1 MESSKQKF
9 ILADWK
15 FANPKVD
22 YAFKRIFGT
31 EKYKDAT
38 INLLNS
44 LLPHLHIMD
53 VEYPNTELIGD
64 TGDSRKACIDVL
76 CTDNVGR
83 QFIIEMQNAEQEH
96 FFERAVFYS
105 SRLISMAAPKGTIW
119 NYALPPTYVIAFLD
133 FPFSAVTGSAKD
145 DKSFIKHYRTCEPGG
160 GEKMPGSTEFIFF
173 SLRNFDKK
181 EAELETYPEKWLF
194 LLKHSESF
202 NEVPK
207 TFKSDKTFDTFFE
220 GAVRA
225 GYSKEEEEQYVSA
238 MMNQWDIENA
248 KNFACARAEAKGK
261 AEGMEKGRAE
271 GRAEGKAERSIEI
284 AQTMKSLGI
293 DINTI
298 IKSTGLSEIE
308 VKAL

>member
-1 MESSKQKF
+1 MQKLV
-9 ILADWK
+9 LADWK

-44 LLPHLHIMD
+44 LLPHLHIVK

-64 TGDSRKACIDVL
+64 TGDSRKAYIDVL
-76 CTDNVGR
+76 CTDNDGR

-119 NYALPPTYVIAFLD
+119 NYSLPPSYVIAFLD
-133 FPFSAVTGSAKD
+133 FPFSVVTGNKKD
-145 DKSFIKHYRTCEPGG
+145 DMDFIKHYRTNEKDNQ
-160 GEKMPGSTEFIFF
+160 EKMPGSTEFIFF
-173 SLRNFDKK
+173 SLKNFNKK
-181 EAELETYPEKWLF
+181 ESELETYPEKWVY

-202 NEVPK
+202 KEVPK

-248 KNFACARAEAKGK
+248 KNFACARAKAEGMAEGEAKGK
-261 AEGMEKGRAE
+261 AEMA
-271 GRAEGKAERSIEI
+271 KAMKKDGLPFDVI
-284 AQTMKSLGI
+284 AKYS
-293 DINTI
+293 
-298 IKSTGLSEIE
+298 GLSEAEI
-308 VKAL
+308 KAL

>member
-1 MESSKQKF
+1 METSKQQF

-44 LLPHLHIMD
+44 LLPHLHIVN

-64 TGDSRKACIDVL
+64 TSGSRKAYIDVL
-76 CTDNVGR
+76 CTDDTGR

-105 SRLISMAAPKGTIW
+105 SRLISMSAPKGITW
-119 NYALPPTYVIAFLD
+119 NYSLPPSYVIAFLN
-133 FPFSAVTGSAKD
+133 FPFSVVTGDAKD
-145 DKSFIKHYRTCEPGG
+145 NKNYSKHYLTCESGYQ
-160 GEKMPGSTEFIFF
+160 EKMPGSTEFIFF
-173 SLRNFDKK
+173 SLSNFNKK
-181 EAELETYPEKWLF
+181 ESELETYPEKWVY

-202 NEVPK
+202 KEVPK
-207 TFKSDKTFDTFFE
+207 TFKSDKTFDTFFQ

-225 GYSKEEEEQYVSA
+225 GYSKEEEEQYVKA

-248 KNFACARAEAKGK
+248 KNFACAKAEAKGREEGLAEGRAEGEAKGK
-261 AEGMEKGRAE
+261 AEG
-271 GRAEGKAERSIEI
+271 KAEMARS
-284 AQTMKSLGI
+284 MKADGVPLEAIVKYS
-293 DINTI
+293 
-298 IKSTGLSEIE
+298 GLSEKEI
-308 VKAL
+308 KAL